1 MTFDLLTTDP
11 AQLNPDAL
19 AAEPLGTTGSSP
31 VASSPVASDPQRSGF
46 IPHPSE
52 WDLIIRPKTGWF
64 DLHLS
69 DLWRYRD
76 LVMLFVRRDFVATYK
91 QTVLG
96 PLWFILQPLLTTLT
110 FTLIFGSVARL
121 STDGLP
127 KILFYLSGVTAWNYF
142 SECLMKTSETF
153 SANANMFGKVYF
165 PRLAV
170 PLSIVLSNLIKF
182 GIQLGLF
189 LGFYV
194 YFLAKGTAIRPTS
207 ALLLLPV
214 LVLLMGALGLGSGI
228 IVSSMTTR
236 YRDLRY
242 LVQFGTQLLMYST
255 PVIIPL
261 SKLPEKYRWIMLANP
276 MTSIIETFRYAF
288 LGNGTFSWPQ
298 LGYTAAATAMILAAG
313 VLLFNHVEKTFMDT
327 V

>member
-1 MTFDLLTTDP
+1 M
-11 AQLNPDAL
+11 
-19 AAEPLGTTGSSP
+19 AAA
-31 VASSPVASDPQRSGF
+31 ASAAPRDSDWTLVIQ
-46 IPHPSE
+46 
-52 WDLIIRPKTGWF
+52 PKTGWF

-91 QTVLG
+91 QTILG
-96 PLWFILQPLLTTLT
+96 PLWFIIQPLLTTLT
-110 FTLIFGSVARL
+110 FTLIFGNVAQL

-127 KILFYLSGVTAWNYF
+127 KILFYLSGVTAWTYF
-142 SECLMKTSETF
+142 SDCLMKTSETF
-153 SANANMFGKVYF
+153 NANANIFGKVYF

-170 PLSIVLSNLIKF
+170 PLSIVISNLIKF

-194 YFLAKGTAIRPTS
+194 YFLAKGTAIHATS
-207 ALLLLPV
+207 ALLLLPA
-214 LVLLMGALGLGSGI
+214 LVLLMAALGLGSGI
-228 IVSSMTTR
+228 IVSAMTTR
-236 YRDLRY
+236 YRDLRF

-255 PVIIPL
+255 PVIYPL
-261 SKLPEKYRWIMLANP
+261 SRIPDKYRWVMLANP

-288 LGNGTFSWPQ
+288 LGTGSFSWSQ
-298 LGYTAAATAMILAAG
+298 LGYTATAAAGVLAAG

>member
-1 MTFDLLTTDP
+1 VVTPSEKLT
-11 AQLNPDAL
+11 
-19 AAEPLGTTGSSP
+19 PLG
-31 VASSPVASDPQRSGF
+31 V
-46 IPHPSE
+46 HPSG
-52 WDLIIRPKTGWF
+52 WDLVIRPKTGWF
-64 DLHLS
+64 DLHLT

-96 PLWFILQPLLTTLT
+96 PLWFIIQPLLTTLT
-110 FTLIFGSVARL
+110 FTLIFGNIAKL

-127 KILFYLSGVTAWNYF
+127 KILFYLSGVTAWSYF

-153 SANANMFGKVYF
+153 NANANIFGKVYF

-170 PLSIVLSNLIKF
+170 PISIVISNLIKF

-194 YFLAKGTAIRPTS
+194 YFLARGTAIHPTS

-214 LVLLMGALGLGSGI
+214 LVLLMAGLGLGSGI

-236 YRDLRY
+236 YRDLRF

-255 PVIIPL
+255 PVIFPL
-261 SKLPEKYRWIMLANP
+261 SRLPEQYRWIMQANP

-288 LGNGTFSWPQ
+288 LGTGSFSWSQ
-298 LGYTAAATAMILAAG
+298 LGYTAGTTALILATG
-313 VLLFNHVEKTFMDT
+313 ILLFNHVEKTFIDT